1 MSEAIS
7 VAVIPAAG
15 RSTRMGRSK
24 AELPYRGATVIE
36 ATLRALGRGGV
47 DQACVV
53 LAPGSTLR
61 DTLPGDGFIRT
72 RENPEP
78 ERGMLSS
85 VVEGLLELGGAR
97 SLAQRGAVLVVCPVD
112 FPALRGSTV
121 AAVIQAIENGAELAV
136 PVHAGRRGHPLAI
149 CPRLIPAIPEL
160 DLEVGLRQLLDHH
173 AAAVVEVAVEDPGIH
188 LNVNTP
194 EDYRRLP

>member
-1 MSEAIS
+1 M
-7 VAVIPAAG
+7 
-15 RSTRMGRSK
+15 RRTSTCSLSK
-24 AELPYRGATVIE
+24 VCRVDW
-36 ATLRALGRGGV
+36 ALW
-47 DQACVV
+47 ANF
-53 LAPGSTLR
+53 SFSF
-61 DTLPGDGFIRT
+61 GD
-72 RENPEP
+72 
-78 ERGMLSS
+78 
-85 VVEGLLELGGAR
+85 
-97 SLAQRGAVLVVCPVD
+97 PVD
-112 FPALRGSTV
+112 FPAIRGSTV

-194 EDYRRLP
+194 EEYRRLP